1 MYLCIDFVLIHINM
15 LFLAGKV
22 TFFWILNN
30 VIMFVVKPLFLLKPK
45 ISCAAVFSF
54 FPPLEG
60 RTNILFRKE
69 EPLRGSRQIHL
80 CEWHSLLSWG
90 ENEDSSLVW
99 FGLGRDDTCIPGP
112 LGSLPKWNPCT
123 HSEWNLQAAALCGL
137 QQSIWVEWT
146 TFSACT
152 SLLTVV
158 TNSIKMET
166 GAKMFM
172 LLSVFLCPWHTQA
185 ALLYAQHL
193 LRWSLLV
200 LPHLHWWDYLPH
212 IRACGL
218 FV

>member
-1 MYLCIDFVLIHINM
+1 MQLSFH
-15 LFLAGKV
+15 
-22 TFFWILNN
+22 
-30 VIMFVVKPLFLLKPK
+30 
-45 ISCAAVFSF
+45 F
-54 FPPLEG
+54 FPHW
-60 RTNILFRKE
+60 KE
-69 EPLRGSRQIHL
+69 ELTYYSERKNL
-80 CEWHSLLSWG
+80 CEAVGRSICVSGTACCPEERMRTPL
-90 ENEDSSLVW
+90 W
-99 FGLGRDDTCIPGP
+99 FGLVWAEMTPAFLDPTP
-112 LGSLPKWNPCT
+112 LGSLLKWNPLT
-123 HSEWNLQAAALCGL
+123 HSERNLQAAALCGL

-200 LPHLHWWDYLPH
+200 WPHLHWWDYLPH